1 MYLYMYICI
10 YIYVYIHICIHIM
23 YIYLYVYTYNMIC
36 NEPRIAGWCSYFRY
50 IVFCPSEVCRVY
62 RWFRMRDRNSLFT
75 VLCNLSTTHHAQCLT
90 KTILRLPLL
99 FATQSW
105 SGARF
110 WYIDGLCW
118 MLGIICMLSKTKRKP
133 KAYETKSSLELH
145 GHHRNRWIH
154 HRISG
159 QLRISVSW
167 SLVIFA
173 CQITREFPWM
183 SHAPDPQ
190 TRR

>member
-1 MYLYMYICI
+1 
-10 YIYVYIHICIHIM
+10 
-23 YIYLYVYTYNMIC
+23 
-36 NEPRIAGWCSYFRY
+36 
-50 IVFCPSEVCRVY
+50 
-62 RWFRMRDRNSLFT
+62 MRDQNTPFT

-90 KTILRLPLL
+90 KTILRLPLV

-110 WYIDGLCW
+110 WYSDGLCW
-118 MLGIICMLSKTKRKP
+118 MLGTICMLSKTKRKP
-133 KAYETKSSLELH
+133 KAYETKSSLQLH

-173 CQITREFPWM
+173 CQIREFLPWM
-183 SHAPDPQ
+183 SHAPDTSPRPDAQ
-190 TRR
+190 GTVLKFADKKSSCKATTKGIVQWPILWQNWEYPLVI